1 MAACFAY
8 DGGQGNENLGES
20 MNSSKCKLAGV
31 LSGIGALF
39 LVAGC
44 APTSDQAQTPPATAV
59 AEQAASVVS
68 KRLSNE
74 RNAYFGELHVHTQY
88 SFDAFIFGTRS
99 TPDSAYEYAKGKPL
113 AHPSGF
119 DMQLRV
125 PLDFQSVTDHAMYM
139 GMLPAMDQADS
150 KVGQHSVAVAI
161 REAGSPAERIAAFQ
175 NIFPYIR
182 KQLDG
187 PDDLLDMEIVRSAW
201 EATVDAAERHN
212 EPGKFTTFI
221 GYEYTAAGTGRENL
235 HRNVIFRGAGPTSL
249 PFSSMDSLN
258 PEDLWDWQDEQRA
271 QGVESLAIPHNS
283 NGSDGMMFA
292 LAQTDGSP
300 MTADYAAQRMRNEPL
315 VEISQVKGTSE
326 THPML
331 SPNDEWADFELMQVK
346 VATVESSK
354 PEGSYV
360 REAYLNG
367 LQMQQDES
375 FNPYRFGIVSA
386 TDSHV
391 GAGAFDEDNYW
402 SKVGIVDGTPQGR
415 GSVPLAKPNADGS
428 RYPSGSLANF
438 DKWGASGLAG
448 VWAEQN
454 TRASIYDAFRRK
466 ETFGTSGP
474 RIKVRFFAGY
484 DYDAD
489 LLDAQNVTQQLY
501 AGGVPMGGRLQAAAG
516 AAPTFYLA
524 AIRDVHSA
532 PLQRLQV
539 VKGWLEDGTT
549 KEQVFDVA
557 CSDGGTPNAEHR
569 CPDNNAKVDLQS
581 CQFDQDVGA
590 GELTSLWQDPEFSAD
605 QAAFY
610 YVRVLENPSC
620 RWSTWDAIR
629 AGVAPRESLH
639 SIIQE
644 RAWSSPIW
652 FSPVG

>member
-1 MAACFAY
+1 M
-8 DGGQGNENLGES
+8 NLGER
-20 MNSSKCKLAGV
+20 MTVCGLAGF
-31 LSGIGALF
+31 ALT
-39 LVAGC
+39 AGLLLTSC
-44 APTSDQAQTPPATAV
+44 APTSDEAQTTPATAA
-59 AEQAASVVS
+59 AEAVPAIAS
-68 KRLSNE
+68 KRLNRE
-74 RNAYFGELHVHTQY
+74 RKAYFGELHVHTQY

-113 AHPSGF
+113 MHPSGF
-119 DMQLRV
+119 EMKLRV

-139 GMLPAMDQADS
+139 GMLPAMDQAES
-150 KVGQHSVAVAI
+150 SVGQHPVAVSI
-161 REAGSPAERIAAFQ
+161 RDAATPQARIAAFQ
-175 NIFPYIR
+175 GIFPYIR

-187 PDDLLDMEIVRSAW
+187 PDDLLDLAIVRSAW
-201 EATVDAAERHN
+201 DSTVAAAERHN

-221 GYEYTAAGTGRENL
+221 GYEYTAAGNDRENL

-249 PFSSMDSLN
+249 PFSSMDSMN

-271 QGVESLAIPHNS
+271 QGIESLAIPHNS

-292 LAQTDGSP
+292 LTQTDGSP

-346 VATVESSK
+346 VATVEASK

-367 LQMQQDES
+367 LQMQREQG

-391 GAGAFDEDNYW
+391 GAGAFDEDDYW
-402 SKVGIVDGTPQGR
+402 SKVGIVDGTPEGR

-428 RYPSGSLANF
+428 RYVGGSLANF

-448 VWAEQN
+448 VWAEEN
-454 TRASIYDAFRRK
+454 TREAIYDAFRRK

-474 RIKVRFFAGY
+474 RIQVRFFAGY
-484 DYDAD
+484 GYDAK
-489 LLDAQNVTQQLY
+489 LLEAQNVTRQLY
-501 AGGVPMGGRLQAAAG
+501 AGGVPMGGRLQAQPG
-516 AAPTFYLA
+516 SAPTFYLA

-539 VKGWLEDGTT
+539 VKGWLEDGAA

-557 CSDGGTPNAEHR
+557 CADGGAPNAKHR
-569 CPDNNAKVDLQS
+569 CPDNNAQVDLTN
-581 CQFDQDVGA
+581 CQFDEQLGA
-590 GELTSLWQDPEFSAD
+590 GELTTLWQDPNFAAD
-605 QAAFY
+605 QSAVY

-629 AGVAPRESLH
+629 AGVAPRESLP
-639 SIIQE
+639 STIQE

-652 FSPVG
+652 FNAG

>member
-1 MAACFAY
+1 MSLSRGKVAVVL
-8 DGGQGNENLGES
+8 GGI
-20 MNSSKCKLAGV
+20 V
-31 LSGIGALF
+31 ALVG
-39 LVAGC
+39 LVGC
-44 APTSDQAQTPPATAV
+44 APTSDQAGVSPATAA
-59 AEQAASVVS
+59 AEQAAAVVS
-68 KRLSNE
+68 KRLSSE

-99 TPDSAYEYAKGKPL
+99 TPDSAYEYAKGKTL
-113 AHPSGF
+113 VHPSGF
-119 DMQLRV
+119 DMKLRV

-139 GMLPAMDQADS
+139 GMLPAMDRADTS
-150 KVGQHSVAVAI
+150 VGQHPVAVAI
-161 REAGSPAERIAAFQ
+161 REAASPQARISAFQ
-175 NIFPYIR
+175 GIFPYIR

-201 EATVDAAERHN
+201 EATVAAAERHN
-212 EPGKFTTFI
+212 DPGKFTTFI

-271 QGVESLAIPHNS
+271 QGIESLAIPHNS

-292 LAQTDGSP
+292 LTQTDGSP

-346 VATVESSK
+346 IATVEESK

-367 LQMQQDES
+367 LQMEQDQG

-391 GAGAFDEDNYW
+391 GAGAFDEDDYW
-402 SKVGIVDGTPQGR
+402 SKVGVVDGTPVGR
-415 GSVPLAKPNADGS
+415 GSVPLPEPNADGS
-428 RYPSGSLANF
+428 SRYVGGSLANF

-448 VWAEQN
+448 VWAEEN

-484 DYDAD
+484 DYDSN
-489 LLDAQNVTQQLY
+489 LLESQDVAPQLY
-501 AGGVPMGGRLQAAAG
+501 AGGVPMGGRLQSKADAV
-516 AAPTFYLA
+516 PTFYLA

-539 VKGWLEDGTT
+539 VKGWLEDGVAQ
-549 KEQVFDVA
+549 EQVFDAA
-557 CSDGGTPNAEHR
+557 CSDGGKPNAEHR
-569 CPDNNAKVDLQS
+569 CPDNNAQVDLQT
-581 CQFDQDVGA
+581 CEFDQDVGA
-590 GELTSLWQDPEFSAD
+590 GELTTLWQDPEFAAD
-605 QAAFY
+605 QSAVY

-629 AGVAPRESLH
+629 AGVEPRESLH
-639 SIIQE
+639 RTIQE

-652 FSPVG
+652 FNPVG